1 VAVRP
6 ILLYPHPILKAHAA
20 SISPSDPQAA
30 AIIEDML
37 DSLRV
42 SPGVAL
48 AAPQIGYPL
57 GVVVVDVS
65 RKKGEQGHGLV
76 IFFNPRILHQEGP
89 RIVREGC
96 LSVPDFTGN
105 VQRYEQTVIEGT
117 TPTGETSILTTAGF
131 EALAFQ
137 HEIDHLVGTLFLDR
151 IASLSTDLFRR
162 GRKGSR

>member
-6 ILLYPHPILKAHAA
+6 ILLYPDSILKQRAA
-20 SISPSDPQAA
+20 PVDSSDPALPTF
-30 AIIEDML
+30 IEDML
-37 DSLRV
+37 DSLAA

-48 AAPQIGYPL
+48 AAPQIGYAL
-57 GVVVVDVS
+57 RLIVVDVT

-76 IFFNPRILHQEGP
+76 VLLNPHILHFDSP

-105 VQRYEQTVIEGT
+105 VRRYDHAQVEAT
-117 TPTGETSILTTAGF
+117 TPEGQRTVLSVSGF

-137 HEIDHLVGTLFLDR
+137 HEIDHLEGVLFLDR
-151 IASLSTDLFRR
+151 IESLSTDLFRR
-162 GRKGSR
+162 KAHG